1 MYTRSD
7 NIEIMF
13 GDDNDDIIE
22 QLFESLLQKYEEN
35 LQNKMRGSELEF
47 DGVNFLYY
55 DFNKTSINRGGS
67 YIDSPKWLKD
77 KKSTINPKNDDDKC
91 FQYAVTLAL
100 NLDKNKKDPQRV
112 SKIKPFI
119 EKYNWE
125 DIDFP
130 STSKDW
136 KKFEC
141 NNEVALNILYVPY
154 HTKKIN
160 IAYKSK
166 NNLTQGKQ
174 IVLLMISDGQKWHY
188 LVVKNLSR
196 LLRGITSNHKEDF
209 YCLNCFHSYGTENKL
224 EAHKKICKNHN
235 YCHVEMPTKNNNII
249 KYNHGEKSIKLPFV
263 IYADLESLLEKMSTC
278 INNPNESSTTK
289 INKHT
294 PSGYSIFTHCSFDE
308 PKNKLNYYRGKD
320 CMKKFSKDFKIR

>member
-1 MYTRSD
+1 
-7 NIEIMF
+7 MF

-22 QLFESLLQKYEEN
+22 QLFESLLKKYEEN
-35 LQNKMRGSELEF
+35 LQNKMRGSEFEL

-55 DFNKTSINRGGS
+55 DFNKININRGGS

-77 KKSTINPKNDDDKC
+77 KKSTINPKNNDDKC
-91 FQYAVTLAL
+91 FQYAATLAL
-100 NLDKNKKDPQRV
+100 NLDKIKKDPQRV
-112 SKIKPFI
+112 SKFKPFI

-141 NNEVALNILYVPY
+141 NNEVELNILYVPY
-154 HTKKIN
+154 NK
-160 IAYKSK
+160 
-166 NNLTQGKQ
+166 
-174 IVLLMISDGQKWHY
+174 MCE
-188 LVVKNLSR
+188 
-196 LLRGITSNHKEDF
+196 NHD
-209 YCLNCFHSYGTENKL
+209 
-224 EAHKKICKNHN
+224 

-249 KYNHGEKSIKLPFV
+249 KYNHGEKSMKLPFV
-263 IYADLESLLEKMSTC
+263 IYADSECLLEKMSTC
-278 INNPNESSTTK
+278 MNNPNKLSTTK

-308 PKNKLNYYRGKD
+308 
-320 CMKKFSKDFKIR
+320 